1 MISTGYFPYAQ
12 YVRDYNPPPPVINP
26 NSGNQLDPTQPDPRV
41 SSTSPMYSTISNTTM
56 PNRQS
61 SLLNVTDPRYSA
73 TYGNPLLRQVCIR
86 IFYSGNG
93 KNILIFWYIL
103 QCTNTAPRSMQY
115 STFMP
120 GPVAPPQLPIS
131 NNVGTLPYNTYISLP
146 MSSRNQVS
154 TYFVLNFFCRYIIK
168 YTYVYL
174 PWGFSRNAPF
184 LLATLYIGEFIT
196 IPLACDFG
204 HPYLSSLLHRGFIF
218 SPKICIDLYFES

>member
-12 YVRDYNPPPPVINP
+12 YVRDYNPPPPVINSSTTGLCP
-26 NSGNQLDPTQPDPRV
+26 GAPDPGVLDPRV

-154 TYFVLNFFCRYIIK
+154 ILFWIFFVGTY
-168 YTYVYL
+168 
-174 PWGFSRNAPF
+174 
-184 LLATLYIGEFIT
+184 
-196 IPLACDFG
+196 
-204 HPYLSSLLHRGFIF
+204 
-218 SPKICIDLYFES
+218 